1 MNLDPRRIPI
11 HRPYPDEV
19 PWELLPEAVAQ
30 SADRKRMRIAK
41 LNDAVVG
48 VYAMQPL
55 SSLHHQI
62 TALAVAP
69 AHRRQGLGRWLLGHA
84 IGVCES
90 RGARQ
95 ITALCLPYP
104 PVAADDGDHHAAIG
118 TGGLS
123 AFSKAASAFF
133 SQAGFKPVESGH
145 QLLLT
150 PD

>member
-1 MNLDPRRIPI
+1 MPLNPRRIRI
-11 HRPYPDEV
+11 YRPYPDEV
-19 PWELLPEAVAQ
+19 PRELLPESVAD
-30 SADRKRMRIAK
+30 APDLERMRVAK
-41 LNDAVVG
+41 LNGEVVG

-69 AHRRQGLGRWLLGHA
+69 AYRRQGLGRWLLGHA
-84 IGVCES
+84 IGVCET

-104 PVAADDGDHHAAIG
+104 PVAADDGDHHAPIRTSG
-118 TGGLS
+118 RS
-123 AFSKAASAFF
+123 AFSMAASALF
-133 SQAGFKPVESGH
+133 SQAGFQPVEGGC